1 MATKV
6 PISVENIAFE
16 RLNLSRHYLT
26 VDCDFTCFLV
36 LNPSGQIPSEGTDIC
51 ALHVGAWQIDAWTLL
66 TKKDFPNQ
74 AGFSACLVW
83 DKSLVVEGSTGV
95 PHVVESDIDTANS
108 VSTLKGQP
116 VNITGFSMPSGE
128 SLPTSL
134 VLGAGDEA
142 ISETNPLPVR
152 VGFQP
157 RFFESSPGSPS
168 YQHILRDFGFKKV
181 FEGPN
186 VIKFSG
192 VPKTLFGRYTDGDG
206 GIVGIDRGY
215 QMVFGDTM
223 DKCKLWRIW
232 GAYVSIRFSP
242 ESGSFTDASDYGTI
256 SSITFTGSFTG
267 VNGGDVPGHFSH
279 PMSSI
284 QMSI

>member
-26 VDCDFTCFLV
+26 IDCDFTCFLV
-36 LNPSGQIPSEGTDIC
+36 LNPSGQIPSEGTDI
-51 ALHVGAWQIDAWTLL
+51 AVFHVGAWQVNAWNFL

-83 DKSLVVEGSTGV
+83 DKTLVTDNARAPSA
-95 PHVVESDIDTANS
+95 VESDIDTANS
-108 VSTLKGQP
+108 VSNLRGQP
-116 VNITGFSMPSGE
+116 VNIVGFSMQSGE

-134 VLGAGDEA
+134 VMGAGDEA
-142 ISETNPLPVR
+142 ISDVNPLPVR
-152 VGFQP
+152 VGFQS

-168 YQHILRDFGFKKV
+168 YQNILRGFGFKKT
-181 FEGPN
+181 FEGPDI
-186 VIKFSG
+186 IKFSG

-206 GIVGIDRGY
+206 GIIAVDRGFL
-215 QMVFGDTM
+215 MVFGDTANN
-223 DKCKLWRIW
+223 CRLWRIW
-232 GAYVSIRFSP
+232 GAYVAIRFSP
-242 ESGSFTDASDYGTI
+242 ESGSFTTASDYGTI
-256 SSITFTGSFTG
+256 SSISFTGSFTG
-267 VNGGDVPGHFSH
+267 VNGGDIPGHFSH

>member
-26 VDCDFTCFLV
+26 IDCDFTCFLV

-83 DKSLVVEGSTGV
+83 DKTLVIEGSTSA
-95 PHVVESDIDTANS
+95 PQVVESDIDTANS

-116 VNITGFSMPSGE
+116 VNITGFSMPVGE

-142 ISETNPLPVR
+142 ISAANPLPVVDYYSLVR
-152 VGFQP
+152 YQQLYVGYPLPEAVLRAIGAFNIGGDP
-157 RFFESSPGSPS
+157 DNDNYVWVCSPE
-168 YQHILRDFGFKKV
+168 HFVILKSADMRAYIAFNR
-181 FEGPN
+181 EN
-186 VIKFSG
+186 VID
-192 VPKTLFGRYTDGDG
+192 TNEDGTNYSQYHLSFAM
-206 GIVGIDRGY
+206 IYITVG
-215 QMVFGDTM
+215 
-223 DKCKLWRIW
+223 
-232 GAYVSIRFSP
+232 
-242 ESGSFTDASDYGTI
+242 SDYI
-256 SSITFTGSFTG
+256 IKSLRVVAKY
-267 VNGGDVPGHFSH
+267 VNMYDQSYVPVGGEMRPSRIELLK
-279 PMSSI
+279 P
-284 QMSI
+284 

>member
-26 VDCDFTCFLV
+26 IDCDFTCFLV

-83 DKSLVVEGSTGV
+83 DKTLVIEGSTSA
-95 PHVVESDIDTANS
+95 PQVVESDIDTANS

-116 VNITGFSMPSGE
+116 VNITGFSMPVGE

-142 ISETNPLPVR
+142 ISAANPLPVVNYYKLIKYQQVY
-152 VGFQP
+152 VGYPLPEAVLRAIGAFNIGGDP
-157 RFFESSPGSPS
+157 DNDNYVWVCSPEHFMTLDPNDFYNVSAFYRDKFFSSG
-168 YQHILRDFGFKKV
+168 G
-181 FEGPN
+181 N
-186 VIKFSG
+186 VIVQYPLAYAKLYI
-192 VPKTLFGRYTDGDG
+192 T
-206 GIVGIDRGY
+206 VG
-215 QMVFGDTM
+215 
-223 DKCKLWRIW
+223 
-232 GAYVSIRFSP
+232 
-242 ESGSFTDASDYGTI
+242 SDYI
-256 SSITFTGSFTG
+256 IKSLRINALYSNNGSN
-267 VNGGDVPGHFSH
+267 VLWSNYPSRVEILKP
-279 PMSSI
+279 
-284 QMSI
+284 